1 MKIALIVPGGVDQS
15 GRERVI
21 PALLWLIERLAH
33 QHSVLVFATRQYS
46 DPCRYSL
53 LGAEV
58 INLGYAASHL
68 PGANRFHHI
77 IKIVH
82 ELKTNFVADIVNG
95 FWAGATGLLA
105 VSVGKLLDKPVVVSV
120 AGGEMVWIPEIGYGS
135 QGSILNRYQVN
146 WTLRSADR
154 VTAGSRFLMNFLDER
169 EIRSEW
175 IPLGVD
181 TDLLKDDLERIV
193 GPPYYLIHVGSINQ
207 VKNQKL
213 LLEAYQL
220 VRDHGLDA
228 YLDWVGQDTLNG
240 QMQNYAAQLGLQDR
254 VRFHGFLPLEDI
266 IPLYHRAH
274 VFIQTSLYEAQGVA
288 VCEAAAMG
296 VPTVGTD
303 VGIVSEMSPRSAVA
317 VLVNDK
323 NRLAESIVRL
333 LTDNSARHEVAY
345 KAQNWA
351 RTYNADWTASSFL
364 KIYAELIHQHPIKI

>member
-33 QHSVLVFATRQYS
+33 HHSVLVFATRQYP

-77 IKIVH
+77 KKIVH
-82 ELKTNFVADIVNG
+82 ELKTNFVADIMHG

-105 VSVGKLLDKPVVVSV
+105 VCVGKLIDKPVVVSV

-146 WTLRSADR
+146 WTLRGADR
-154 VTAGSRFLMNFLDER
+154 VTAGSRFLMNILNGR
-169 EIRSEW
+169 EIRSDW
-175 IPLGVD
+175 VPLGVNS
-181 TDLLKDDLERIV
+181 DLLKDNIDRKV
-193 GPPYYLIHVGSINQ
+193 GPPWHLIHVGSINQ

-220 VRDHGLDA
+220 VRDHGLDV

-240 QMQNYAAQLGLQDR
+240 QMQNYAAQLGLQNR

-296 VPTVGTD
+296 VPTVGTN
-303 VGIVSEMSPRSAVA
+303 VGIVSEMSPGSAVA
-317 VLVNDK
+317 VPVDDK
-323 NRLAESIVRL
+323 NTLAQAIVRL
-333 LTDNSARHEVAY
+333 LTDNSTRREIAS
-345 KAQNWA
+345 KAQSWA
-351 RTYNADWTASSFL
+351 RTYNADWTASSFVN
-364 KIYAELIHQHPIKI
+364 IYAELIYQHAVKI